1 MQPHKDK
8 NYSNQS
14 VTSFG
19 DRLKQI
25 REEKHLTQSEVAK
38 GTGINRSTIANY
50 ESGASV
56 PKYTQLRPLAVFLN
70 VSTEYLLYGEDA
82 YDPNLSRN
90 TNILLQTIRGASE
103 DQIAQAIVVVEAL
116 KKSWAKWGT

>member
-1 MQPHKDK
+1 MQQDRS
-8 NYSNQS
+8 YCNQD

-19 DRLKQI
+19 ERLKKI

-38 GTGINRSTIANY
+38 GSGINRSTIANY

-56 PKYTQLRPLAVFLN
+56 PKYTQLRPLAIFLN
-70 VSTEYLLYGEDA
+70 VSTDYLLYGEDA

-90 TNILLQTIRGASE
+90 TNILLQTIRGMTES
-103 DQIAQAIVVVEAL
+103 QIWQLIKVAEVL
-116 KKSWAKWGT
+116 K